1 MTSEPM
7 TPESMTSESM
17 TSESADPG
25 RPGSSK
31 AALLARF
38 EDLLPGNTDIGE
50 ELLERYAEPHRHY
63 HGLGHLAYIL
73 DRIDDF
79 ATGKHDLFTVRL
91 AAWFHDA
98 VYAIPPG
105 QISNEEASA
114 RLAIRTLGRSGF
126 EQEEIGEVARLVR
139 LTETHHPVGSDPDGE
154 LLCDADLAI
163 LAAPADE
170 YRRYVEAVRQ
180 EYPKLTDEEF
190 AAGRLQVLLGLG
202 GRDLF
207 RTTSGRKLND
217 AANANLTAEALEL
230 IERLGVADQLDPD
243 AWPLAQGS

>member
-1 MTSEPM
+1 MTSEPD
-7 TPESMTSESM
+7 ESDTRGLSL
-17 TSESADPG
+17 
-25 RPGSSK
+25 SK
-31 AALLARF
+31 ALLARF
-38 EDLLPGNTDIGE
+38 EELLPGNVDIGA
-50 ELLERYAEPHRHY
+50 ELIERYAEPHRTY
-63 HGLGHLAYIL
+63 HGLTHLAYIL

-79 ATGKHDLFTVRL
+79 AAGKHDLFAVRL

-114 RLAIRTLGRSGF
+114 RLAIRTLVRSGF

-139 LTETHHPVGSDPDGE
+139 LTETHRPAGSDPDGE

-180 EYPKLTDEEF
+180 EYPRLSDEEF
-190 AAGRLQVLLGLG
+190 AGGRLQVLLGLG

-207 RTTSGRKLND
+207 RTNSGRKLNR
-217 AANANLTAEALEL
+217 AASANLKAEALDL
-230 IERLGVADQLDPD
+230 IDRLGVADQLDPD
-243 AWPLAQGS
+243 AWPLAEP